1 MTAANQGKHG
11 QSHWPSFQ
19 PRDLAARLPELVGVP
34 VLVIGD
40 VMLDEYFIGD
50 ASRVSPEAP
59 VPVVLVSQERLLAGG
74 AGNVARNIL
83 ALGGRP
89 HLVGACGDGHN
100 SDRLRC
106 TLADEGLETSLITL
120 PGRPATTKSRILARG
135 QQLLRIDHE
144 DARPLSAKEIKQAL
158 EVIEAKW
165 PEQRVVIISDYNKGM
180 IGKRLLQGVFDIKKR
195 HANPVSILVD
205 PKEKHFPLYKNVDL
219 LTPNTKETGEGAG
232 FPIRSREDLLRAG
245 AAILKKLRSPELL
258 TTLGADGMALF
269 SSKGSRQGQ
278 ELEVMHIP
286 TLARQVFDVT
296 GAGDTVIGT
305 LGLALAAGF
314 RLPEA
319 CILANYAAGIVV
331 GKTGSATASPEELK
345 EAIET
350 LAGPEIEYWL

>member
-1 MTAANQGKHG
+1 MPSAANANPGREY
-11 QSHWPSFQ
+11 WRSFQ
-19 PRDLAARLPELVGVP
+19 PRGLAGRLGELSGVP
-34 VLVIGD
+34 VLIIGD

-59 VPVVLVSQERLLAGG
+59 VPVVLVSQERLTTGG

-89 HLVGACGDGHN
+89 HLVAACGDGHN
-100 SDRLRC
+100 SERLHR
-106 TLADEGLETSLITL
+106 TLQSEGLETSLIPL

-135 QQLLRIDHE
+135 QQLLRVDHE
-144 DARPLSAKEIKQAL
+144 DAQPLSPGEIKKAL
-158 EVIEAKW
+158 AAIESKW

-180 IGKRLLQGVFDIKKR
+180 ISKRLLQGIFDIKKR
-195 HANPVSILVD
+195 HSNPVSILVD
-205 PKEKHFPLYKNVDL
+205 PKDENFPLYKGVDL

-232 FPIRSREDLLRAG
+232 LAIRSRDDLLRAG
-245 AAILKKLRSPELL
+245 AAILKKLRCPELL

-269 SSKGSRQGQ
+269 SARGG

-296 GAGDTVIGT
+296 GAGDTVIGAV
-305 LGLALAAGF
+305 GLALAAGF

-331 GKTGSATASPEELK
+331 GKTGSATASLDELGV
-345 EAIET
+345 AVET
-350 LAGPEIEYWL
+350 LAAPEIAYWR

>member
-1 MTAANQGKHG
+1 MADSKEY
-11 QSHWPSFQ
+11 WRSFH
-19 PRDLAARLPELVGVP
+19 PRGLAGRLPELAGVP
-34 VLVIGD
+34 VLIIGD

-59 VPVVLVSQERLLAGG
+59 VPVVLVSNERLMAGG

-83 ALGGRP
+83 ALGGKP
-89 HLVGACGDGHN
+89 HLIGACGDGHN
-100 SDRLRC
+100 SDRLRR
-106 TLADEGLETSLITL
+106 TLAEEGLETSLIPL

-144 DARPLSAKEIKQAL
+144 DAQPLSAREIKQAL
-158 EVIEAKW
+158 EAIESKW
-165 PEQRVVIISDYNKGM
+165 PEQRVVIVSDYNKGM
-180 IGKRLLQGVFDIKKR
+180 INKRLLQGVFDIRKR
-195 HANPVSILVD
+195 HSNPVSILVD
-205 PKEKHFPLYKNVDL
+205 PKEENFPLYKNVDL
-219 LTPNTKETGEGAG
+219 LTPNAKETGEGAG

-245 AAILKKLRSPELL
+245 ASILKKLRSPELL

-269 SSKGSRQGQ
+269 SARGDGRERG
-278 ELEVMHIP
+278 LEVMHIP

-305 LGLALAAGF
+305 VGLALAAGF

-331 GKTGSATASPEELK
+331 GKTGSATASLEELR

-350 LAGPEIEYWL
+350 LAEPEIGYW